1 MRAAF
6 SELGRDI
13 YQVSVTLFRLMIPV
27 IIVVKIL
34 EELGAVEYL
43 GLFLGPVMQSV
54 GLPESMGLVW
64 ATTIVTNI
72 YGGMLVF
79 FYIQQTEV
87 LTVAQVTVLS
97 IMMLL
102 AHAHALP
109 VEARIA
115 QQAGVRLRVT
125 LLLRIGGALLLGA
138 ILHHFYSFFGLL
150 QEPVKLIWQPEMPA
164 PGMLAWALSQLKS
177 LLMIQVVIIVLLTTL
192 KVLKVIGIEK
202 MIGVMLRPV
211 LRLIGIGREA
221 TTITIVGVTL
231 GLSFGGGLL
240 IKEARAGHVAQRD
253 IFASMCLLAVCH
265 SSIEDT
271 LLVMGLG
278 ADLSGVLW
286 GRLLF
291 TFVLLAVFT
300 RLLNHCP
307 DAFWRSHLVNRH
319 IKPLAPV
326 ETS

>member
-6 SELGRDI
+6 SELCRDI

-27 IIVVKIL
+27 IIVVKVL
-34 EELGAVEYL
+34 EELGAIEYL
-43 GLFLGPVMQSV
+43 GLFLGPVMQGV

-87 LTVAQVTVLS
+87 LTVAQITVLS

-102 AHAHALP
+102 AHGLP

-138 ILHHFYSFFGLL
+138 MLHHFYSFFELL
-150 QEPVKLIWQPEMPA
+150 QEPVKLMWQPEMPE
-164 PGMLAWALSQLKS
+164 PGMIAWSLSQLKS
-177 LLMIQVVIIVLLTTL
+177 LLMIQVVIIVLLTAL

-202 MIGVMLRPV
+202 LIGIMLRPV

-240 IKEARAGHVAQRD
+240 IKEARAGHVPQRD

-265 SSIEDT
+265 SIIEDT
-271 LLVMGLG
+271 LLVMVLG

-307 DAFWRSHLVNRH
+307 EAFWRSHLVNRH
-319 IKPLAPV
+319 IKPLAPT
-326 ETS
+326 ESS

>member
-79 FYIQQTEV
+79 FYIQHTEV
-87 LTVAQVTVLS
+87 LTVAQITVLS

-102 AHAHALP
+102 AHALP

-125 LLLRIGGALLLGA
+125 LLLRVGGALLLGVM
-138 ILHHFYSFFGLL
+138 LHHFYRFFDLL
-150 QEPVKLIWQPEMPA
+150 QEPVTLMWQPEMPE
-164 PGMLAWALSQLKS
+164 PGMLAWSLSQLKS
-177 LLMIQVVIIVLLTTL
+177 LLMIQVVIIVLLAAL
-192 KVLKVIGIEK
+192 KVLKVIGIVYFCA
-202 MIGVMLRPV
+202 IGGVYPPV
-211 LRLIGIGREA
+211 KSLSRCILAGSFDEPA
-221 TTITIVGVTL
+221 YPTVGA
-231 GLSFGGGLL
+231 SRNLL
-240 IKEARAGHVAQRD
+240 K
-253 IFASMCLLAVCH
+253 
-265 SSIEDT
+265 
-271 LLVMGLG
+271 
-278 ADLSGVLW
+278 
-286 GRLLF
+286 
-291 TFVLLAVFT
+291 
-300 RLLNHCP
+300 N
-307 DAFWRSHLVNRH
+307 
-319 IKPLAPV
+319 PLYCYC
-326 ETS
+326 